1 MSSPAEIT
9 DFLAILDESPIGVS
23 ISRRRDGVVVFANR
37 RFSEITGIA
46 RERCIGNAARHHF
59 ANDRQR
65 HEVVRQLKE
74 QGEIHDV
81 DVEFRRADGTPF
93 WSVLTIRPA
102 ILNGEDV
109 NLAWI
114 YDVSK
119 RKQAER
125 NLQDNRALIR
135 AMLDSSVDGI
145 LLLDRDGEVLALNA
159 AAAAIL
165 GGDHDTLVGEPV
177 WDLLPTPVAERLR
190 QGARRVLE
198 HGETVESH
206 DAILDRLFDLHMH
219 PVTNALGQI
228 ERIALFSRDVTQSHR
243 RRLQL
248 RKLETALEQAPVA
261 VMITDTSGAIEYV
274 NRAFVLLSGYS
285 EDEARDRNPRMLKS
299 GETPPSVYR
308 DMWRS
313 LSTGGTWQGELCN
326 RAKDGSLFWEY
337 ATLSAI
343 RNDSGEITHYM
354 AVKENTTQRKE
365 TEQQLVHQ
373 ATHDT
378 LTGLPNRLL
387 LEDRVHHAIEL
398 ARRENR
404 RVGLMF
410 LDLDRFKI
418 VNDSLGHVAG
428 DALLKE
434 VAERLRQTLRRSDTV
449 ARLGG
454 DEFVVVLTH
463 FQSTSE
469 LAEVAE
475 KIAAALDKPVRLSG
489 HVVHVG
495 ASIGIALYPED
506 GSDFHALMKDADTAM
521 YRAKQKGRN
530 TFCFYDSHMNDAALD
545 RLKLEEA
552 LRRALVQS
560 EFQLYYQPQIDLQT
574 GLMTGVEALIRWNS
588 PERGLVSPAVFIP
601 VAEESN
607 LIAMIGL
614 WVLEEA
620 CRQMVRWREAGL
632 PAIKVAV
639 NVSGRQFLNLS
650 LVDGIAQLLEQY
662 QLEPSQLEIE
672 LTESTVMAEPER
684 AIEQLTRLR
693 QLGIQVSVDDFGT
706 GYSSLSYLKRLPLS
720 TIKVDR
726 SFIRD
731 VNNQSD
737 NAAIVS
743 AILGLADALDMSI
756 VAEGVETEGEED
768 HLRDAGCIK
777 VQGFRYAQPMP
788 AEQLI
793 AWMGATPG
801 EGSRR

>member
-1 MSSPAEIT
+1 MSVPAEIT
-9 DFLAILDESPIGVS
+9 DFLGILDESPVGVS
-23 ISRRRDGVVVFANR
+23 VSRRRDGVVVFVNR
-37 RFSEITGIA
+37 RFCEITGIP
-46 RERCIGNAARHHF
+46 REQCIGAPARRHF
-59 ANDRQR
+59 ADEHQR
-65 HEVVRQLKE
+65 HDVVRQLRE
-74 QGEIHDV
+74 AGEIDAA
-81 DVEFRRADGTPF
+81 DVEFRRADGSPF

-125 NLQDNRALIR
+125 TLRDSKALFR
-135 AMLDSSVDGI
+135 TMLDSSVDGI
-145 LLLDRDGEVLALNA
+145 SLLDETGTVLALNA
-159 AAAAIL
+159 AAAAII
-165 GGDHDTLVGEPV
+165 GDGHENLVGRSI
-177 WDLLPTPVAERLR
+177 WDCLPGPVAERLR
-190 QGARRVLE
+190 RGAARVLE
-198 HGETVESH
+198 RGETVEGH
-206 DAILDRLFDLHMH
+206 DAVADRLFDVHMH
-219 PVTNALGQI
+219 PVADSDGCI
-228 ERIALFSRDVTQSHR
+228 RRIALFSRDVTQSHQR
-243 RRLQL
+243 RMQL

-261 VMITDTSGAIEYV
+261 VMITDAKGNIEYV
-274 NRAFVLLSGYS
+274 NRAFVLVSGYS
-285 EDEARDRNPRMLKS
+285 EDEVLGRNPRLLKS
-299 GETPPSVYR
+299 GETPNTVYR
-308 DMWRS
+308 DMWHRLGHGS
-313 LSTGGTWQGELCN
+313 TWQGELCN
-326 RAKDGSLFWEY
+326 RAKDGTLFWEY
-337 ATLSAI
+337 ATLSPI
-343 RNDSGEITHYM
+343 RDDEGEITHFL
-354 AVKENTTQRKE
+354 AVKENITQRKE
-365 TEQQLVHQ
+365 TELRLVHQ

-387 LEDRVHHAIEL
+387 LEDRVLHAIEL
-398 ARRENR
+398 ARRER
-404 RVGLMF
+404 RQIGLMF

-418 VNDSLGHVAG
+418 INDSLGHVAG
-428 DALLKE
+428 DQLLKV
-434 VAERLRQTLRRSDTV
+434 VADRLRQTLRRSDTV

-475 KIAAALDKPVRLSG
+475 KIAAALEEPVELSG

-506 GSDFHALMKDADTAM
+506 GDDFTSLMKDADAAM

-530 TFCFYDSHMNDAALD
+530 TFCFYDSDMNDQALD

-552 LRRALVQS
+552 LRRALVRS

-574 GLMTGVEALIRWNS
+574 GLMTGVEALIRWNC
-588 PERGLVSPAVFIP
+588 PERGLVSPTVFIP
-601 VAEESN
+601 VAEETN
-607 LIAMIGL
+607 LISMIGW

-620 CRQMVRWREAGL
+620 CRQQASWRAAGI
-632 PAIKVAV
+632 PPIKVAV
-639 NVSGRQFLNLS
+639 NVSGRQFLNTA
-650 LVDGIAQLLEQY
+650 LVECISDLLRQY
-662 QLEPSQLEIE
+662 EVEPSLLEIE
-672 LTESTVMAEPER
+672 LTESTVMAEPEK

-693 QLGIQVSVDDFGT
+693 EIGIQVSVDDFGT

-726 SFIRD
+726 SFVRD
-731 VNNQSD
+731 VNSQSD

-756 VAEGVETEGEED
+756 VAEGVETEGEET

-788 AEQLI
+788 AEKLRD
-793 AWMGATPG
+793 WMI
-801 EGSRR
+801 SYRS